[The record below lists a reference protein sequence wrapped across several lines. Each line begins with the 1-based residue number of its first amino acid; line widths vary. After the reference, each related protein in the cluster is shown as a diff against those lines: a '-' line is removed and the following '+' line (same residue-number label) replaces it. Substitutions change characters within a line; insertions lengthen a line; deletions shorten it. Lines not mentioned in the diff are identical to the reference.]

1 MDLRPLTSENPLPQ
15 ASEQIYYATGDGEQN
30 FFIFFSSSTDVKTI
44 PWRQEQT
51 KRAAAAAAAL
61 PFACVYNVCV
71 LYPAGY
77 RAASVIIA
85 LTDGELRENQFDMA
99 QREVRKCVGGGRGGG
114 DFLSTAALFMDG
126 CFSRR
131 AEHASWAPPFTAWA

>member
-1 MDLRPLTSENPLPQ
+1 MN
-15 ASEQIYYATGDGEQN
+15 EQQLQQLQLY
-30 FFIFFSSSTDVKTI
+30 
-44 PWRQEQT
+44 
-51 KRAAAAAAAL
+51 L
-61 PFACVYNVCV
+61 FACVDNVCV
-71 LYPAGY
+71 LYPAAY

-99 QREVRKCVGGGRGGG
+99 QREVRKCARGGWGGGG

-131 AEHASWAPPFTAWA
+131 AERASWAPPFTAWA